1 MDSSPKK
8 NVTTWLV
15 FGGAGVLV
23 LAGLILQLL
32 PKHLEKPA
40 EPTPVAVA
48 TPTPTPP
55 PVPTP
60 APEPAAE
67 PTPVTP
73 TPMAEPS
80 PEPAQPPTPPAVE
93 RPKIDVVFALD
104 TTSSMTG
111 LLEGAK
117 QKIWSMA
124 SHIAGGK
131 PTPELRVGL
140 VAFRDRGDAF
150 VTQVYPLTSNLDD
163 VYANL
168 RRFKAE
174 GGGDPPEDVKQA
186 LLDSMR
192 KMAWTPGKAMRLVF
206 LVGDSPPHDDYGD
219 QPSDGAIAAE
229 ARRRGIVVN
238 AIRCGDL
245 EDTASAWKSF
255 AKATGGAFSTIG
267 QDGGMVAVR
276 TPMDERLRELN
287 SRMTGTAVYYGG
299 DKDRDAAEKRAEG
312 NRAMAPEIQAESA
325 RYRALSGYVDS
336 NDIVTQAAQ
345 GRVKVEDVPAEALPA
360 PMRAMAPA
368 QRKAYVEEKKAE
380 REKIAGEVMEL
391 SKKRDAYL
399 KSAAPA
405 APAASFD
412 DEVNDTVAK
421 QAKSYGIAY

>member
-8 NVTTWLV
+8 NLVTWLV
-15 FGGAGVLV
+15 FGGAGALVLV
-23 LAGLILQLL
+23 GLLLQWL
-32 PKHLEKPA
+32 PKHSEKPA
-40 EPTPVAVA
+40 EPTPVVA
-48 TPTPTPP
+48 APTPTPP
-55 PVPTP
+55 VPP
-60 APEPAAE
+60 
-67 PTPVTP
+67 TP
-73 TPMAEPS
+73 TPEPVADPPPVAPVPIAEPV
-80 PEPAQPPTPPAVE
+80 PQPATPPAVE

-150 VTQVYPLTSNLDD
+150 VTKVYPLTTNLDD

-174 GGGDPPEDVKQA
+174 GGGDPPEDVNQA

-192 KMAWTPGKAMRLVF
+192 KMAWTPGKAMRVVF
-206 LVGDSPPHDDYGD
+206 LVGDSPPHDDYSD
-219 QPSDGAIAAE
+219 QPSAAAISAE
-229 ARRRGIVVN
+229 ARRRGIVIN
-238 AIRCGDL
+238 SIRCGDL
-245 EDTASAWKSF
+245 EDTASAWRAF
-255 AKATGGAFSTIG
+255 AKGTGGAFSTIG

-287 SRMTGTAVYYGG
+287 ARMTETAVFYGG
-299 DKDRDAAEKRAEG
+299 DKDRDAAERRAET

-345 GRVKVEDVPAEALPA
+345 GRVKVEELPAEALPA

-380 REKIAGEVMEL
+380 REKVAAEVLEL
-391 SKKRDAYL
+391 SKKREDYIR
-399 KSAAPA
+399 KAAPA
-405 APAASFD
+405 APAAAFD
-412 DEVNDTVAK
+412 DEVKDTVAK

>member
-1 MDSSPKK
+1 M
-8 NVTTWLV
+8 
-15 FGGAGVLV
+15 A
-23 LAGLILQLL
+23 
-32 PKHLEKPA
+32 
-40 EPTPVAVA
+40 PV
-48 TPTPTPP
+48 
-55 PVPTP
+55 
-60 APEPAAE
+60 
-67 PTPVTP
+67 
-73 TPMAEPS
+73 PMAEPA
-80 PEPAQPPTPPAVE
+80 PAQPPTPPVTE

-124 SHIAGGK
+124 SHIASGK

-150 VTQVYPLTSNLDD
+150 VTKVYPLTTNLDD

-206 LVGDSPPHDDYGD
+206 LVGDSPPHDDYSD
-219 QPSDGAIAAE
+219 QPSDAAIAAE
-229 ARRRGIVVN
+229 ARRRGIVIN
-238 AIRCGDL
+238 SIRCGDL
-245 EDTASAWKSF
+245 EDTAAAWRSF

-276 TPMDERLRELN
+276 TPLDDRLRELN
-287 SRMTGTAVYYGG
+287 ARMTETAVFYGA
-299 DKDRDAAEKRAEG
+299 DKDREAAERRAET
-312 NRAMAPEIQAESA
+312 NRAMAPEVQAESA

-345 GRVKVEDVPAEALPA
+345 GRVKVEDLPAEALPA

-380 REKIAGEVMEL
+380 REKLASEVKEL
-391 SKKRDAYL
+391 SKKRDDYL
-399 KSAAPA
+399 RSAAP

-412 DEVNDTVAK
+412 EEVKDTVAK